1 VTTEV
6 IATPRADQQIAG
18 LDRTHARA
26 FGEFLDD
33 LAARGCK
40 ALGYRLS
47 GPAPVDHLCVKHLR
61 DSLRVVVAFEGQ
73 QRAWILLVG
82 RHDDQDPV
90 MNVYA
95 ELYRLLG
102 VEPPDSAGRDKPPC
116 CDKATDLP
124 PVLGAA
130 VNEVVD
136 RSAKVRRTRR
146 QPVSLPVCG
155 AVAKQRHGRE
165 RALFVTCR
173 QLAPQSRE
181 AVRQKGTVVSR
192 SVTGLCKLDVPY
204 RPDMAS
210 VVTAS
215 VGWQRRT
222 ELSFWCTAEL
232 MTAIDVCMPGRASNS
247 LHYRA
252 GQL

>member
-1 VTTEV
+1 MPTEV
-6 IATPRADQQIAG
+6 LATPRADQQIAG

-33 LAARGCK
+33 LAARGCQ

-90 MNVYA
+90 LNVYA

-116 CDKATDLP
+116 CDESTDLP

-130 VNEVVD
+130 VTELVD
-136 RSAKVRRTRR
+136 RAARVRRTRR
-146 QPVSLPVCG
+146 QATSLRVCA
-155 AVAKQRHGRE
+155 AVVGQRHGDP
-165 RALFVTCR
+165 ALP
-173 QLAPQSRE
+173 A
-181 AVRQKGTVVSR
+181 GD
-192 SVTGLCKLDVPY
+192 G
-204 RPDMAS
+204 
-210 VVTAS
+210 
-215 VGWQRRT
+215 
-222 ELSFWCTAEL
+222 
-232 MTAIDVCMPGRASNS
+232 
-247 LHYRA
+247 RA
-252 GQL
+252 GQVFLSLKRRPNKRPILPNSAGHVSAYLRGGLYVVNSSSDRQFSPVVRVNSTSIRRSGSVRCTCR